1 MKKKD
6 FVNIIILGM
15 LLFTTIKTSY
25 TTDGLILTNDNSE
38 TTPDAITTQTFT
50 GTINVTTIVG
60 PDYAYDVIHKALKHA
75 QTSIHLEVY
84 TLSSEPLVNELI
96 RADRRGVEVIVQLSD
111 DRVNSYEDAYTEEA
125 AYRLKKQGIDVYW
138 TNGTEFVFTHA
149 KFWIIDGIET
159 FVYSGNWAPSS
170 IPQYSGARTNR
181 EMGFLFNHAGI
192 AAYFENV
199 FIADGLISTPYA
211 LGSGGG
217 SLQGN
222 ETTGTYTPVS
232 SVDTF
237 NEYTEVTPIFAPDN
251 SYELLSGIIDAA
263 TTSIDLELQYM
274 KFDCD
279 LVDDVLD
286 AALRGVSI
294 RVLIPEPGVA
304 NENVT
309 ETLISHGIQV
319 KFFKGLGH
327 NHNKFVLVDGETVQI
342 SSINWSNNSVDYNR
356 ESGAIVKNSNIATYY
371 EDVFDED
378 WVVSETPTGF
388 AKPVDLVSPKGGG
401 IADGNF
407 NFQASFSV
415 NTYTSGELLIDSVSV
430 HTWASPVGIVGHIVD
445 TTAYADGIH
454 TVKVIGTPTA
464 GSPIEIEKNINI
476 VNTADWNLLITEV
489 RYDANTEPDG
499 EFVEI
504 YNYFSFALAIEGW
517 ILTDNE
523 GKYTIPDG
531 AQINAN
537 EVLVFAQSSST
548 YVSEMSALGITV
560 SAADYGLGDI
570 ALANTGD
577 EIILKDPDESI
588 KDAVAWGSGSVS
600 GVISWS
606 GSATGEDETLQRS
619 PPNEDSDDCDAD
631 FVIDT
636 PTPGIVEPDGP
647 GFTTL
652 LVLPIITIA
661 ALVVVFLRRKIQR

>member
-15 LLFTTIKTSY
+15 LLFTTIRTSY
-25 TTDGLILTNDNSE
+25 TTNGISISQDNSE
-38 TTPDAITTQTFT
+38 ISTEAITTQTFT
-50 GTINVTTIVG
+50 GTINVTTLVG
-60 PDYAYDVIHKALKHA
+60 PDYAYDVIHKALKNA

-84 TLSSEPLVNELI
+84 TLSSEPLVNALI
-96 RADRRGVEVIVQLSD
+96 KAHGRGVEVIVQLSD
-111 DRVNSYEDAYTEEA
+111 DRVNSFEDAYTEEA
-125 AYRLKKQGIDVYW
+125 AYRMKSAGIDVYW
-138 TNGTEFVFTHA
+138 TNGTEFVFTHS

-170 IPQYSGARTNR
+170 IPQFSGARKNR

-192 AAYFENV
+192 ATYFENV
-199 FIADGLISTPYA
+199 FIADGLISTPYV

-217 SLQGN
+217 SLQAN
-222 ETTGTYTPVS
+222 ETSGTYTPVS
-232 SVDTF
+232 SVTTF

-263 TTSIDLELQYM
+263 ATSIDLELQYM

-279 LVDDVLD
+279 LLDDVLA
-286 AALRGVSI
+286 AALRGVAI
-294 RVLIPEPGVA
+294 RVLIPEPGVT

-327 NHNKFVLVDGETVQI
+327 NHNKYVLVDGETVQI

-356 ESGAIVKNSNIATYY
+356 ESGAIVKNSNIAAYY
-371 EDVFDED
+371 KDVFDED
-378 WVVSETPTGF
+378 WAVSETPTGF
-388 AKPVDLVSPKGGG
+388 AKPVDLVSPKAGG

-407 NFQASFSV
+407 NFQASFSI

-430 HTWASPVGIVGHIVD
+430 HTWVSPSGLVGHTVD
-445 TTAYADGIH
+445 TSTYTDGIH
-454 TVKVIGTPTA
+454 TVKVIGTPTV
-464 GSPIEIEKNINI
+464 GPPIEIEKNINI

-489 RYDANTEPDG
+489 RYDADTEPDG

-504 YNYFSFALAIEGW
+504 FNDFSFALAIEGW
-517 ILTDNE
+517 TLTDNE
-523 GKYTIPDG
+523 GTYTLPEG

-537 EVLVFAQSSST
+537 EVLVFARSSAA

-577 EIILKDPDESI
+577 EILLKDPDDNV

-606 GSATGEDETLQRS
+606 GSSTGEDETLQRS
-619 PPNEDSDDCDAD
+619 PPNEDSDDCNAD
-631 FVIDT
+631 FVIT
-636 PTPGIVEPDGP
+636 NPTPGEVAPVGP
-647 GFTTL
+647 EFTSF
-652 LVLPIITIA
+652 LVLPIISVA
-661 ALVVVFLRRKIQR
+661 ALVIIFLRRKIQR